1 MKRNRKIIN
10 GKNVAVDYWGRQ
22 LEYQQ
27 KGKKG
32 VYKFEFRIEGSRA
45 SYLSKKECQELAEKA
60 MRWWHGIKFDEPLI
74 QEEKENLGIDVPVLF
89 NTQGHY
95 DSRGLTSNA
104 NANRI
109 LLQTKWGMNH
119 YVVLHEV
126 THVIMLRDECLRG
139 LACHGAEFV
148 KIMLM
153 LWGRFI
159 NEKAKF
165 QIRENNG
172 FPAHLMVGV
181 PTYGLYLKWA
191 REHGLKVSGNKLKDG
206 TDIRP
211 INRVCRHVKHNS
223 SYVSGINHNCSGH

>member
-1 MKRNRKIIN
+1 
-10 GKNVAVDYWGRQ
+10 
-22 LEYQQ
+22 
-27 KGKKG
+27 
-32 VYKFEFRIEGSRA
+32 
-45 SYLSKKECQELAEKA
+45 
-60 MRWWHGIKFDEPLI
+60 
-74 QEEKENLGIDVPVLF
+74 
-89 NTQGHY
+89 
-95 DSRGLTSNA
+95 
-104 NANRI
+104 
-109 LLQTKWGMNH
+109 
-119 YVVLHEV
+119 
-126 THVIMLRDECLRG
+126 MLRDECLRG

-165 QIRENNG
+165 YYSATLDQ
-172 FPAHLMVGV
+172 MVEV